1 METAAEQRLTAL
13 IVTGGNCSAERA
25 RAALPD
31 RPGLVIAAD
40 SGLRTARA
48 LGIVPDIVMGDF
60 DSYTEALPEGIPVL
74 RVPAEKDVT
83 DTMLAADYAAE
94 QGYRELLIVG
104 GTGGR
109 LDHELSNL
117 FMLESLR
124 RRGIRAALTDGD
136 NTVRVLLDERADVRD
151 EGGYFSV
158 IAAEPSVVTITGA
171 KYPLERARLDR
182 SNPSLGVSNE
192 VTEGTAEVEAEGC
205 VFLITSRR

>member
-1 METAAEQRLTAL
+1 METAAEQRMTAL
-13 IVTGGNCSAERA
+13 LVTGGYCHIERA
-25 RAALPD
+25 RTALPE

-40 SGLRTARA
+40 SGLRTAGA

-60 DSYTEALPEGIPVL
+60 DSYTDALPEGIPVL

-83 DTMLAADYAAE
+83 DTVLAADYAAE
-94 QGYRELLIVG
+94 RGYRDLWIVG

-124 RRGIRAALTDGD
+124 RRGIRAVLTDGD
-136 NTVRVLLDERADVRD
+136 NTVRVLLDEEAEVLD

-158 IAAEPSVVTITGA
+158 IAAGPSVVTITGA
-171 KYPLERARLDR
+171 KYPLERARMDR
-182 SNPSLGVSNE
+182 SAPSLGVSNE
-192 VTEGTAEVEAEGC
+192 VTAGTARVRAEGC